1 MPGQLTSQIA
11 CYSDTLQ
18 KVETEFEPAL
28 ILELRRTAQAI
39 DVGRDLLKKHV
50 AVSRLLEFI
59 EDNTLPDTR
68 FTRFIYKDG
77 NVILSGAAR
86 SYSSLAQQSLVF
98 EHAPSVQKSEFA
110 DFSLG
115 RDGFVNFRVELVV
128 DPSLIAYQG
137 Q

>member
-1 MPGQLTSQIA
+1 MPPTEPTFIPRTPIPAGRRSTGLGWFFAVSFLFLAASGLVTGGMWLYRGLLTSQIA
-11 CYSDTLQ
+11 GYSDTLQ

-86 SYSSLAQQSLVF
+86 
-98 EHAPSVQKSEFA
+98 
-110 DFSLG
+110 
-115 RDGFVNFRVELVV
+115 
-128 DPSLIAYQG
+128 
-137 Q
+137 